1 MDWMALLF
9 FFDWIDEMNWNWNW
23 NWNWNGIKADEI
35 LENNDRTNWME

>member
-9 FFDWIDEMNWNWNW
+9 FFDWIDEMNW